1 MSKLTPIILAAIML
15 ASTSLVALD
24 WAELEENK
32 MTEADGRTGADA
44 SVEILSPRQT
54 TVDLNGEKLH
64 TLDAG
69 EDTEFELYVE
79 NIGDTD
85 IEEMGISLTIYLDE
99 NGARG
104 PIAKDLA
111 GNDLHWTNGDVV
123 CDDTFVCP
131 WSTLAAGDMLNN
143 GKYVYAYQG
152 STVVWAP
159 ATGDYQVV
167 VSLNA
172 VGDVDIANDEFV
184 TMVSVV
190 DWTDII
196 VDLSWDSGKETE
208 GGTEPKAFTLE
219 VSTGGSTTWSARSIV
234 LEMTV
239 EGTLSEAQSGGADIM
254 GTNDVTDI
262 GVGGDTEVFRHQEDE
277 TNFTNDTRYVIDF
290 ENSAEW
296 YGSVTPDSSGGS
308 GDYSISV
315 VLKSY
320 VVYGQLPDCEETVA
334 ANTTGNN
341 TDPNATAEDITYLHF
356 CEVTFYADA
365 DAATSE
371 DMLEGT
377 IQTFHDIGVSSLV
390 INQGY
395 VVDENDQPINSPT
408 MPGMIEG
415 PLNPAWSSV
424 QASVRHL
431 GSDLAVTYDWE
442 VEFDIENTVTGVTT
456 SLTADSCTFGQGF
469 EYVHAEL
476 GDDMGMGG
484 AFPSGEAC
492 VMYNFAPG
500 IYTITATVSMVNGEI
515 GQEDMSARNDDMS
528 IYEISALNN
537 RPSVSL
543 TVQEEEYSI
552 VMSPD
557 STITL
562 EADAFDADDDTG
574 ESLSYVW
581 THPGMDAINGTV
593 QPSPCNGFGLAFS
606 TCVLTPFNTDWAGV
620 NSYSVEVF
628 DEHGSSDMDFMNIF
642 VWNQVI
648 ATATTASGV
657 MMEYNLTYDGAN
669 EFTVSLVDSD
679 AEYTQDLTEFG
690 YAGEYTSVAVM
701 DYAPS
706 TTYLPEDVYE
716 QEIIMTYDAS
726 TLSPTG
732 VFWVSTNGA
741 WAQLDAYIEAAGS
754 SGTITIDLG
763 EGNQVL
769 SQGEIVLMGGELQ
782 VIEIPNAHPMDLT
795 VEAQKG
801 GTIAASW
808 SYMGNTV
815 PGTDWLEMEICD
827 SAMVCTTTM
836 ENTTL
841 VAHSMSGQTDT
852 THGETYTYTLK
863 VCNVGGCNPTI
874 ATGSATAD
882 KMVDGSPTATGMSVG
897 PAASGDAWT
906 VNWDVSGDASDVAG
920 WKVCFADYSWDS
932 SGEMP
937 TTDCVDAGTATTVDV
952 NHPAGTGTKT
962 YYFAA
967 VAYDDKNNMENALPG
982 TDIRLTHS
990 TVVDDPCEVNPDS
1003 EECAAIGG
1011 TSDGADSG
1019 EVPTWTW
1026 GVIIGLVVVAFVV
1039 GAFIL
1044 SRGGDGDDGKDWD
1057 Y

>member
-1 MSKLTPIILAAIML
+1 MTELCANLAVYSLGKRYTANHLCPVYIVDCQLSVIHHFCQPINTVYGVGGSTDPNLEEMTMSKLTPIILAAIML

-32 MTEADGRTGADA
+32 MTEADGRTGPNAE
-44 SVEILSPRQT
+44 VKILSPRQT
-54 TVDLNGEKLH
+54 TVDATGDKTH

-69 EDTEFELYVE
+69 EETEIELFI
-79 NIGDTD
+79 NNTGDSD
-85 IEEMGISLTIYLDE
+85 ITEMGITLTIYLNE

-104 PIAKDLA
+104 PIAKDSA

-123 CDDTFVCP
+123 CDDSFVCP
-131 WSTLAAGDMLNN
+131 WSTLASGELLNN
-143 GKYVYAYQG
+143 GKYIFAYQG
-152 STVVWAP
+152 STVTWAP
-159 ATGDYQVV
+159 TTGDYEIVAVV
-167 VSLNA
+167 NA
-172 VGDVDIANDEFV
+172 EGDVDVGNDEWS
-184 TMVSVV
+184 TTVSVV

-196 VDLSWDSGKETE
+196 IDLSWDSGKETE
-208 GGTEPKAFTLE
+208 GGTEPKAFTMS
-219 VSTGGSTTWSARSIV
+219 VSTGGSTSWSARSIV
-234 LEMTV
+234 VEMTV

-262 GVGGDTEVFRHQEDE
+262 GVGGDTEIFRHQDDD

-290 ENSAEW
+290 EDSAEW
-296 YGSVTPDSSGGS
+296 YGSVTPDSTGDS

-371 DMLEGT
+371 DMLEGQ
-377 IQTFHDIGVSSLV
+377 IATFHDIGVSSLV

-395 VVDENDQPINSPT
+395 VMDENDMPINKPT
-408 MPGMIEG
+408 MPGLIDG
-415 PLNPAWSSV
+415 PLNPAWSSI

-431 GSDLAVTYDWE
+431 GSDLAVTYDWN
-442 VEFDIENTVTGVTT
+442 VSFDIENEVTGVTT
-456 SLTADSCTFGQGF
+456 TLAADSCTFGQGI
-469 EYVHAEL
+469 EYTHAEL
-476 GDDMGMGG
+476 GDDMGLGG

-500 IYTITATVSMVNGEI
+500 IYTITATVSMVDSLA
-515 GQEDMSARNDDMS
+515 GQEDMSASNDDMS
-528 IYEISALNN
+528 LYDISALNN

-543 TVQEEEYSI
+543 TVQEEENSI
-552 VMSPD
+552 VMGPE

-574 ESLSYVW
+574 QSLLYVW
-581 THPGMDAINGTV
+581 KHPGMFELNGTL
-593 QPSPCNGFGLAFS
+593 QPSPCNGYGQAYA
-606 TCVLTPFNTDWAGV
+606 TCVIEPYNTEWAGV
-620 NSYSVEVF
+620 HSYSVEVF
-628 DEHGSSDMDFMNIF
+628 DEHGSSDLDFLNIF
-642 VWNQVI
+642 VWNQII
-648 ATATTASGV
+648 ASATTASGV
-657 MMEYNLTYDGAN
+657 TMEYNLTYDGIN
-669 EFTVSLVDSD
+669 EFSVSLVDSD
-679 AEYTQDLTEFG
+679 TEYTQDLTEFG

-706 TTYLPEDVYE
+706 TTYLPEDVYD

-732 VFWVSTNGA
+732 VFWVSANGV

-754 SGTITIDLG
+754 SGTITIDMG

-769 SQGEIVLMGGELQ
+769 SQGEIVMMGGELQ

-801 GTIAASW
+801 GTITAAW

-874 ATGSATAD
+874 ATDSATAD

-906 VNWDVSGDASDVAG
+906 VKWDASGDTSDVAG
-920 WKVCFADYSWDS
+920 WKVCYADYSWDS
-932 SGEMP
+932 S
-937 TTDCVDAGTATTVDV
+937 
-952 NHPAGTGTKT
+952 
-962 YYFAA
+962 
-967 VAYDDKNNMENALPG
+967 
-982 TDIRLTHS
+982 
-990 TVVDDPCEVNPDS
+990 
-1003 EECAAIGG
+1003 
-1011 TSDGADSG
+1011 
-1019 EVPTWTW
+1019 
-1026 GVIIGLVVVAFVV
+1026 
-1039 GAFIL
+1039 
-1044 SRGGDGDDGKDWD
+1044 
-1057 Y
+1057 